1 MTGFS
6 GTASNSA
13 LFLDFDGTLVEIA
26 ATPEGVRVDPALVPV
41 LRRLAQ
47 RLDGALA
54 IVSGRPIEQIDA
66 FLAPL
71 RLPAAGVHGAEL
83 RTTSDRPP
91 VAATEPLDARL
102 RAAISDLAR
111 LDPAIRIEPKT
122 YSTAVHFRQAGHL
135 AGRIEQSL
143 RALVE
148 NSPTAAALVPGRM
161 VFEVTSG
168 LTSKGGALATLM
180 RQPPFAGRRPI
191 MIGDDVTDRSA
202 LTAAEAMG
210 GRGLKVAGGA
220 FSPAESDFDN
230 PQQVRAWLATL
241 AERMDR

>member
-26 ATPEGVRVDPALVPV
+26 ATPEDVRVDPALVPV

-83 RTTSDRPP
+83 RATSDRPP
-91 VAATEPLDARL
+91 AATAEPLDARM

-122 YSTAVHFRQAGHL
+122 YSIAVHFRQAGHL
-135 AGRIEQSL
+135 AGRIEDSL

-180 RQPPFAGRRPI
+180 RQPPFAGRRPL
-191 MIGDDVTDRSA
+191 A
-202 LTAAEAMG
+202 AAEAMG

-230 PQQVRAWLATL
+230 PRQVRDWLATL